1 MPALVAGI
9 HVLNARSLQKT
20 WMAGNKSGHDGDDA
34 CGRCLLADGRALL
47 LQVPRWPAFGA
58 AITAASRRSNPNAYD
73 RAKRCVLGPKI
84 GRFRNQELSPL
95 RSPCRR
101 HHLPLGSRSSGDS
114 WYGGAGSCFGAHSP
128 NNPLAG
134 TNSAASAKNY
144 CCSMV
149 YGKSNR
155 PSPNQSPLRR
165 LVTPG
170 NLRPAACVI
179 AACRHG
185 LTVATASEPRTESN
199 VSREPSDPTAAAS
212 TVAIRSGMST
222 SSISRS
228 RTSITR
234 APKPRARRPTVSAN
248 FSTRPC

>member
-9 HVLNARSLQKT
+9 HLLNARPLQKT

-114 WYGGAGSCFGAHSP
+114 WYGGAGSCFDAHSP

-134 TNSAASAKNY
+134 T
-144 CCSMV
+144 
-149 YGKSNR
+149 
-155 PSPNQSPLRR
+155 
-165 LVTPG
+165 
-170 NLRPAACVI
+170 I
-179 AACRHG
+179 
-185 LTVATASEPRTESN
+185 PRAPPTH
-199 VSREPSDPTAAAS
+199 PWTAAAGS
-212 TVAIRSGMST
+212 ARARCWLGATTIRRVGLRSAFRSGSAVPGAPCRRRT
-222 SSISRS
+222 PPGCVWRSEAAGCTRRSRPEPADGVREVGSRS
-228 RTSITR
+228 QRDRQRSPAPDR
-234 APKPRARRPTVSAN
+234 AALGACPSNRFDR
-248 FSTRPC
+248 F